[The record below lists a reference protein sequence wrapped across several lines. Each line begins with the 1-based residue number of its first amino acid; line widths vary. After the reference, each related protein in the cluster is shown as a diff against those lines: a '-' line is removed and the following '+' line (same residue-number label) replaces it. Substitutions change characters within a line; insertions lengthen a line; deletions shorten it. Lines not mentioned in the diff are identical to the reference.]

1 MIFKERCIFLF
12 ETARSR
18 HDLYIFAYLV
28 DTENNEVLIQT
39 VFPFIRCSPLV
50 REGGRVGVMDKMR

>member
-1 MIFKERCIFLF
+1 MLALGHKKIFKERCIFLF
-12 ETARSR
+12 ETSMIQTW
-18 HDLYIFAYLV
+18 LVYFAYLV

-50 REGGRVGVMDKMR
+50 MDGELE

>member
-1 MIFKERCIFLF
+1 MLVLGHKKIFKERWIFCLKP
-12 ETARSR
+12 AWSR

-50 REGGRVGVMDKMR
+50 MDGELE